1 MLEKGLEPLCLAAY
15 EPESYVSTNFTT
27 RATLYKV
34 DNKNREN
41 WQSQESLWKKSIF
54 WFHYNPAGRGVDLFR
69 VCNVAKNMGSV
80 QAVRMDFFYGK
91 SFYLYKSGGEGH

>member
-34 DNKNREN
+34 NNKNREN

-54 WFHYNPAGRGVDLFR
+54 WFHYNPAGRGLGLFR
-69 VCNVAKNMGSV
+69 VCNVAKNME
-80 QAVRMDFFYGK
+80 AVRMDFFYGK